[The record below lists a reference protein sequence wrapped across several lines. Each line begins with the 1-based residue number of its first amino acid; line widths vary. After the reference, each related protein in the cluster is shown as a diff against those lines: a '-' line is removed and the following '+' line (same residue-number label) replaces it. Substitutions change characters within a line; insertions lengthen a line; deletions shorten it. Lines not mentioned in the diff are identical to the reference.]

1 MEYYERTEPTLRVNV
16 MGVEYRVFLD
26 VPAEE
31 DGTLNDYAGYCDNT
45 AHMIALAEKDKDSD
59 LGQWEDYRKRV
70 LRHELIHAF
79 LFESGLGGDAVW
91 QVAGQAHPEQTV
103 DWMARQFPK
112 MLEAFRAAG
121 AL

>member
-16 MGVEYRVFLD
+16 LGAEYRVFLD

-31 DGTLNDYAGYCDNT
+31 DGALNEYAGYCDNT
-45 AHMIALAEKDKDSD
+45 ARMIALAAKDKESD
-59 LGQWEDYRKRV
+59 FAQWEEYRKRV
-70 LRHELIHAF
+70 LRHELVHAF
-79 LFESGLGGDAVW
+79 LYESGLGADAVW
-91 QVAGQAHPEQTV
+91 HVAGQTHPEQTV